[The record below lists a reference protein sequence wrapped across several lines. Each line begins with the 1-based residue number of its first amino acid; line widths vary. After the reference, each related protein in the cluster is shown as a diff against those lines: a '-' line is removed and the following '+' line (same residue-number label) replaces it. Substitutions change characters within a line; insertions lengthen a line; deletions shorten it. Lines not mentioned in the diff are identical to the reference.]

1 MPRLS
6 HAATG
11 SALFATLLLG
21 ACGGGDSGTPTPS
34 SSAPSLVSLNDE
46 SQYAAAAVAIL
57 MPMQVLS
64 VSGDFVQLPQ
74 EQTVASV
81 TAKRAMAAVR
91 SSQPTMG
98 MVDTGTELE
107 RDVEACGAGGE
118 VVIETQGD
126 AATVWYKGCRE
137 VQTGADGTVF
147 NTEQNG
153 WARYTAL
160 SSETFDEAYA
170 IEEDT
175 TFRVTGDSATTYV
188 EHLQTR
194 MRYFQQDQRLRLED
208 VDYTFT
214 DQGTYGGQAYNYTQ
228 AAQKLAFTSDPQTG
242 VTFAGRVG
250 GWGRYFN
257 GDEMMNGLLDVAS
270 AAALFFD
277 DQGIPKAGTV
287 AVNGA
292 GGTKA
297 LVEMRSKG
305 YSLQLNGTPSLDIV
319 WQDQ

>member
-1 MPRLS
+1 MSRLS
-6 HAATG
+6 HTATG
-11 SALFATLLLG
+11 SVLFATLLLS
-21 ACGGGDSGTPTPS
+21 ACGGGDGGANTPT
-34 SSAPSLVSLNDE
+34 SAEPSLVSLDEE

-74 EQTVASV
+74 GQTVASV

-91 SSQPTMG
+91 SSQSTMG
-98 MVDTGTELE
+98 VGDTSTELE

-118 VVIETQGD
+118 VVIETQGSV
-126 AATVWYKGCRE
+126 ATVWYQACRE
-137 VQTGADGTVF
+137 VQTAENGTVF

-160 SSETFDEAYA
+160 SSNAFDEAYA

-175 TFRVTGDSATTYV
+175 TFSVTGDSATTYV
-188 EHLQTR
+188 EHLQAR

-214 DQGTYGGQAYNYTQ
+214 DQGTYEGLSYNYTQ

-270 AAALFFD
+270 AVALFFD
-277 DQGIPKAGTV
+277 DEGIPNTGTV

-292 GGTKA
+292 RGTTA
-297 LVEMRSKG
+297 FVEMRSKG
-305 YSLQLNGTPSLDIV
+305 YKLQLNGTPSLDIA
-319 WQDQ
+319 WQTQ